1 MRRATAVRRLRA
13 IAERCQQVCTL
24 WEPGSGL
31 LGVHTFGPV
40 LDPTDEDASIEV
52 IQLVLVVAH
61 DPAELTWGCRP
72 PTFSGLPYVLELE
85 KAPVDWYFR
94 PAGRPVGNH
103 RIVRPLEIWSRDG
116 GVHEAALV
124 ALAAGDGAALERLRG
139 PAPRPAVLERQL
151 GEELAAA
158 AARLQQ
164 VRDRFW
170 ARGWRQA
177 HHAAGS
183 LPENHLWDAVN
194 GYLDLLAAA
203 GGAPASPEATAAAG
217 LATVDPGDDEPPVP
231 TGAVVTGAVVTGAVV
246 TGAVV
251 TGAGESGPV
260 VVAEP
265 LVPEAALSSAGAARR
280 TRRAAAP
287 ARRRGSRGAPPD
299 S

>member
-1 MRRATAVRRLRA
+1 MSFMRRATAVRRLRT

-31 LGVHTFGPV
+31 LGVCTFGPL
-40 LDPTDEDASIEV
+40 LDPPDEDASIEV

-94 PAGRPVGNH
+94 PVARPVGNH
-103 RIVRPLEIWSRDG
+103 RIVRPLEIWSRSG
-116 GVHEAALV
+116 GVHEPALV
-124 ALAAGDGAALERLRG
+124 ALAGGDGAALERLRE
-139 PAPRPAVLERQL
+139 PAPRPAVLQRQL

-203 GGAPASPEATAAAG
+203 GGSPGSPEATAVAGLAAVEG
-217 LATVDPGDDEPPVP
+217 LATVDPGDDDPPVP
-231 TGAVVTGAVVTGAVV
+231 TEPWASEGLPEGAV
-246 TGAVV
+246 
-251 TGAGESGPV
+251 SPV
-260 VVAEP
+260 
-265 LVPEAALSSAGAARR
+265 GAARR